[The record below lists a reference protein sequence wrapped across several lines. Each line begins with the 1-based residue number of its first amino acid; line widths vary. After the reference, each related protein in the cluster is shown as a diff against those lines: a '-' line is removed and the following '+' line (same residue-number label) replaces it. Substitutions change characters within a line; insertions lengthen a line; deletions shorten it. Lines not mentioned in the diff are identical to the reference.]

1 MPHLIVSTV
10 SLLSNLYKNAPLIV
24 GDKDSDPDLM
34 RFLGARITTNYPA
47 CGSPPMYVMHA
58 PPRTVFDNLEKRGYC
73 LMSAQTIQEHSV
85 WILARPRVPDD
96 DKVEIARGGPNDKSI
111 QAFDESQDSSKS
123 TPKSPTRSPRPSRS
137 RSPTKIPRITITRS
151 SSKESVKDQISMNPI
166 TLGYSKLTPASQSP
180 LEMGDRPLISDSLKQ
195 NSQVIDADL
204 SESKSSQTEKKS
216 NFQPNDASKV
226 VLSVQILDNDMRQS
240 SSNRGRKVVENQ
252 KLGVQ
257 PNRQILTV
265 QEIPSGVQI
274 QSISA
279 EEKLKG
285 PCDPKKVIDSLQQ
298 VQKRRPAPKERS
310 CTRVCYENPPPQSQ
324 SATSAKRIN
333 SDQDISPRGRSS
345 HKDKKYSSKRENS
358 KKMSYRKKDAENVTS
373 RGDAGTFWLGNEK
386 VHMGIQASVSDISLK
401 KCSDIM
407 SRVTFNP
414 RKHTELLKNLDES
427 TEDISQSKITTRK
440 SALKSITSS
449 SKEIQADLSC
459 DPLIKPRKS
468 GISVHFAKSKEGL
481 VVFDSAS
488 SLNELSK
495 IIELND
501 YPTESSGQY
510 NTNSKN
516 DPASPHLNAEELGI
530 LKEASVFKESI
541 ILKSLASRCSHIAI
555 VDDVGNPMLI
565 DITDPYNLTCLTEEN
580 CCCEDK

>member
-285 PCDPKKVIDSLQQ
+285 
-298 VQKRRPAPKERS
+298 
-310 CTRVCYENPPPQSQ
+310 ENPPPQSQ